1 MGEAKE
7 IWKRLFFVLHNNKQP
22 DDDLPTMW
30 TPFKAGN
37 LQDSDLETAIESIN
51 HLLTD
56 NVRKKLKSMCS
67 ANKTDKSNLLYSM
80 EKDSLL
86 KDDFWHLLFRAFRDK
101 GCSPIDDN
109 MKICILEGGQMKQMT
124 MQELEDKCF

>member
-37 LQDSDLETAIESIN
+37 LQDGDLETAVELLLSPQQREAIGSRHPLKFILGHYGSGKVIDCKYLDRLYLFSVWSFPIEHISFASI
-51 HLLTD
+51 
-56 NVRKKLKSMCS
+56 
-67 ANKTDKSNLLYSM
+67 
-80 EKDSLL
+80 
-86 KDDFWHLLFRAFRDK
+86 
-101 GCSPIDDN
+101 
-109 MKICILEGGQMKQMT
+109 
-124 MQELEDKCF
+124 

>member
-37 LQDSDLETAIESIN
+37 LQDGDLKTAIESIS
-51 HLLTD
+51 HLLQD
-56 NVRKKLKSMCS
+56 NVREKLNSVCG
-67 ANKTDKSNLLYSM
+67 AAR
-80 EKDSLL
+80 
-86 KDDFWHLLFRAFRDK
+86 F
-101 GCSPIDDN
+101 
-109 MKICILEGGQMKQMT
+109 
-124 MQELEDKCF
+124 

>member
-37 LQDSDLETAIESIN
+37 LQDGDLETAVESIS
-51 HLLTD
+51 HLLQD
-56 NVRKKLKSMCS
+56 DVREKLTSLCS
-67 ANKTDKSNLLYSM
+67 ANKTRKANLLYSQICFHIAITQ
-80 EKDSLL
+80 SSSHNL
-86 KDDFWHLLFRAFRDK
+86 K
-101 GCSPIDDN
+101 
-109 MKICILEGGQMKQMT
+109 CIYPT
-124 MQELEDKCF
+124 H